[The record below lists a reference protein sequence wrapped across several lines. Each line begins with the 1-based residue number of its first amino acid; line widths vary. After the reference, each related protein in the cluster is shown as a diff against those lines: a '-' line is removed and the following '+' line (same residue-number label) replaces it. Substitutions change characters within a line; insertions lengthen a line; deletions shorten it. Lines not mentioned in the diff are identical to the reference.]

1 VKLDLEGHAVLPGL
15 VNAHDHLEFNLFPQ
29 LGDGPYPNL
38 TDWARDIYHPSRSP
52 ICEHLRVPK
61 PVRLWWGAL
70 KNLLSGVTTVCHHN
84 PWEPAVFGR
93 DFPVRVV
100 RRFAWA
106 HSLAFEPDVAE
117 RFRKAPAGVPFVIH
131 CAEGTDQAA
140 RRELQI
146 LDELGSVDQRTAI
159 VHGVG
164 ITPRGVELMRRRR
177 AALIWCPTSN
187 LALFGR
193 TVSRAVL
200 RSRIPIALAT
210 DSALSAPVD
219 LLDELALASRYVPS
233 DRLWEMVTTAPT
245 QILRLPQC
253 VASDWIAVRSDALH
267 PARALHPAEVLRSGS
282 IALVFARGRIRLIS
296 PELARQLSP
305 LERRRLQPLAVE
317 RRLPVLVDADVRML
331 RRNAV
336 KHVGPDLRLAGKRL
350 LD

>member
-1 VKLDLEGHAVLPGL
+1 VKLDLAGHVVLPGL

-29 LGDGPYPNL
+29 LGDGPYPNF
-38 TDWARDIYHPSRSP
+38 TDWAHDIYHPSRSP

-84 PWEPAVFGR
+84 PWEPAVFGP

-100 RRFAWA
+100 RRLAWA
-106 HSLAFEPDVAE
+106 HSLAFEPDVAA
-117 RFRKAPAGVPFVIH
+117 RFREAPAGAPFVIH
-131 CAEGTDQAA
+131 CAEGTDKMA
-140 RRELQI
+140 RRELQL
-146 LDELGSVDQRTAI
+146 LDELGAVDERTTI

-164 ITPRGVELMRRRR
+164 ITPRGIELMLRRH

-187 LALFGR
+187 LALLGR
-193 TVSRAVL
+193 TVSRNVL

-219 LLDELALASRYVPS
+219 LLDEVELASKYVPK

-245 QILRLPQC
+245 QILRLSQC
-253 VASDWIAVRSDALH
+253 AASDWIAVRSDATH
-267 PARALHPAEVLRSGS
+267 PADALRTGS

-296 PELARQLSP
+296 PELARQLTP
-305 LERRRLQPLAVE
+305 RERRRLQPLTVE
-317 RRLPVLVDADVRML
+317 GRAPVLVDADIRML
-331 RRNAV
+331 RRTAV
-336 KHVGPDLRLAGKRL
+336 KHLGPELRLAGKRL